1 MKEYIKPELEVIS
14 LVTDEAITGEIIENI
29 GSRPSGE
36 VGLEP
41 NPFV

>member
-14 LVTDEAITGEIIENI
+14 LVTDEAITDGITGDLNI
-29 GSRPSGE
+29 PNGS

-41 NPFV
+41 NPFG